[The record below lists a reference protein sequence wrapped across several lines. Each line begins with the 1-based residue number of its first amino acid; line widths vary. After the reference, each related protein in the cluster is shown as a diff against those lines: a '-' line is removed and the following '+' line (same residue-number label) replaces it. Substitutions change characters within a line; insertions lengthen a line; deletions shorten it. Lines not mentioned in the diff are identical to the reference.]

1 MFSLA
6 LFIDKI
12 LIFRERER
20 AACQQPD
27 LVFFTTR
34 KTDEEAARHT
44 TVEGF
49 LGERER
55 ERDKEKKQT
64 KKAKQS
70 KDGAFVA

>member
-27 LVFFTTR
+27 LVFFTTTR

-55 ERDKEKKQT
+55 EREKKQT